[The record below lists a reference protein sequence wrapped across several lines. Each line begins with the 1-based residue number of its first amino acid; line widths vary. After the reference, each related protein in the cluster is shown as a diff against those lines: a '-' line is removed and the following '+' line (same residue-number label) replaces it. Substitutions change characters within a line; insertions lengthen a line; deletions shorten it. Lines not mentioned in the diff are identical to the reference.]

1 MHEHTTQPDAAE
13 AGGILNAVLATARQ
27 SALRLSCRCRDLAEA
42 AHALPHAPRHGSFEE
57 VLDLAGE
64 VEVAMQVVDRA
75 YRHLS
80 IAYFEAVGPDLDILQ
95 ENC

>member
-13 AGGILNAVLATARQ
+13 TVGILNAVLATARQ
-27 SALRLSCRCRDLAEA
+27 SALRLSWRCHDLAET
-42 AHALPHAPRHGSFEE
+42 AHALPHAPRFGSSEE
-57 VLDLAGE
+57 VFDLAGE
-64 VEVAMQVVDRA
+64 VEVALQVIDRA

-80 IAYFEAVGPDLDILQ
+80 LAYFEAVGPDLDILQ